1 MSKHTISRFV
11 AVLVGAAVL
20 FGLEQGLGLK
30 IYIAIP
36 LAVLAYVVTLVA
48 LKQALGPDAR
58 AK

>member
-1 MSKHTISRFV
+1 MNKHRIGRIV

-36 LAVLAYVVTLVA
+36 GGMLAYVVTLVTFG
-48 LKQALGPDAR
+48 LVLGMDTR

>member
-1 MSKHTISRFV
+1 MNKHRIGRIV

-30 IYIAIP
+30 IYFAIP
-36 LAVLAYVVTLVA
+36 GGMLAYIVTLVA
-48 LKQALGPDAR
+48 FGLVPGMDTR

>member
-1 MSKHTISRFV
+1 MNRRGITRIV
-11 AVLVGAAVL
+11 AVLTGAAVL

-36 LAVLAYVVTLVA
+36 GGVLAYIATLVA
-48 LKQALGPDAR
+48 MGLMLGTDMP